1 MFLPNPNS
9 KTKKRNPYSS
19 PTKRLCRRC
28 KDAWLRTYYGKKAVS
43 QAKKIKKETGEKHAL
58 KSLYPETLFFHGNTR
73 FCDKHMGV
81 VRAEGAKRRAAKI
94 QQSPTWADQKEIKE
108 IYKEAV
114 LITKA
119 TGIKHEVDHIVPLR
133 GKNVRGLHVASNL
146 RIITASENR
155 KKSNKLLK
163 D

>member
-1 MFLPNPNS
+1 
-9 KTKKRNPYSS
+9 
-19 PTKRLCRRC
+19 
-28 KDAWLRTYYGKKAVS
+28 
-43 QAKKIKKETGEKHAL
+43 
-58 KSLYPETLFFHGNTR
+58 
-73 FCDKHMGV
+73 MGV